1 MAKVNPL
8 SNPKGVR
15 LLCELCQKPALIQ
28 CTKCTVTFYCDLD
41 HQRMD
46 WVGIHE
52 QICQLLLPVRTPLPF
67 KSLCKERE
75 HQQAQLLQRQKHLI
89 ELTQAA
95 ARKKL
100 CEGRH
105 KEAVPAAMQC
115 LRYSIEVHGLSTLP
129 LVLPYLLLTEASIG
143 TGHLQQAEEY
153 LSQAQWTV
161 LKSSECSSS
170 ILHKLHRNLGLL
182 YAAKG
187 EFDNALQHLANDI
200 YYASEEFGT
209 DSIVTSGGYFHMA
222 NVFFRQSKMD
232 VADSLYTKVTDIW
245 STRLSRLVQSPS
257 QSPSLPS
264 ASPAS
269 PDEALDEA
277 QEAEAVQMLNAI
289 FDIREQAQ
297 KQDPAALASASC
309 ALAMLCYLRKDLDR
323 AWELGRKTLSVS
335 QWGADPGFTESMVR
349 FLQQIRTVTVVG
361 MNGSDG
367 LELNMPKEGCLLE
380 QWTQS
385 SINMNPYLIN
395 RHASVSKHTRTRMV
409 PKRMREADWKPLVV
423 GGTHA
428 AQINTV
434 ASAVAR

>member
-8 SNPKGVR
+8 SNPKGVK
-15 LLCELCQKPALIQ
+15 LLCELCQKPAFIQ
-28 CTKCTVTFYCDLD
+28 CTKCTVAYYCDLD

-89 ELTQAA
+89 ELTQTA

-105 KEAVPAAMQC
+105 EEAVPAAMQC

-129 LVLPYLLLTEASIG
+129 LILPYLLLAEASIG
-143 TGHLQQAEEY
+143 TGHLLQAEEY

-161 LKSSECSSS
+161 LKRSECSRS

-182 YAAKG
+182 YTAKG
-187 EFDNALQHLANDI
+187 EFDNALQHLGNDI

-222 NVFFRQSKMD
+222 NVFFQQSKMD

-264 ASPAS
+264 ASSAS

-277 QEAEAVQMLNAI
+277 QEAEAAQMLNAI

-323 AWELGRKTLSVS
+323 AQELGRKALSAS
-335 QWGADPGFTESMVR
+335 QWGADPGFTESIVR
-349 FLQQIRTVTVVG
+349 FLQRIRAGENLPVPQRAP
-361 MNGSDG
+361 GSPREPQRAPESQG
-367 LELNMPKEGCLLE
+367 QLLSAESRQGPE
-380 QWTQS
+380 QHNQGYS
-385 SINMNPYLIN
+385 RAKIHN
-395 RHASVSKHTRTRMV
+395 
-409 PKRMREADWKPLVV
+409 
-423 GGTHA
+423 
-428 AQINTV
+428 
-434 ASAVAR
+434 